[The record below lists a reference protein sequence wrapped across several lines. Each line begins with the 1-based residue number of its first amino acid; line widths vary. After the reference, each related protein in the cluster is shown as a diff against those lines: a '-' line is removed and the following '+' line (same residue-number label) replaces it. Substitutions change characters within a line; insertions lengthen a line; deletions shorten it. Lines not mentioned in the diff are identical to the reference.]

1 MWNINNPHWHTPC
14 AIFIKFADFVPRFR
28 MHQLLKFRWICSR
41 DYGVMG
47 VLSRRGL
54 VIPKFSP
61 PPSGETMRQT
71 PKSFRGARTCSR
83 SSITTPN
90 LVGLG
95 FHPPPGRPKTFSFCL
110 FVCSHAFE
118 RGRFLMIF
126 ALDTLNV
133 RHISTSALVHLLT
146 QKVCHVMR
154 TSR

>member
-1 MWNINNPHWHTPC
+1 VEYKRPTGAYPLRYFQKICRICTPFQD
-14 AIFIKFADFVPRFR
+14 ALAVEIALDS
-28 MHQLLKFRWICSR
+28 LKGF
-41 DYGVMG
+41 GVIG
-47 VLSRRGL
+47 HFELTGSGYPQ
-54 VIPKFSP
+54 ISA
-61 PPSGETMRQT
+61 PPSGETMRKT
-71 PKSFRGARTCSR
+71 LKSFRDARMCSR
-83 SSITTPN
+83 SSITMPS

-146 QKVCHVMR
+146 
-154 TSR
+154 